1 MGVGEMWMVELM
13 ILVFPQPQEK
23 SQKIVTKEGGLK
35 TDSDFPLLLELHHR
49 KLKTSL
55 VAKEFLV

>member
-1 MGVGEMWMVELM
+1 MIELL
-13 ILVFPQPQEK
+13 IQFFPQPQEK
-23 SQKIVTKEGGLK
+23 SQKIVTKEGGQK
-35 TDSDFPLLLELHHR
+35 TNSDFPLLLELHHR